1 MEKDYLKVF
10 TTDQTYKAD
19 IAHDLLDNN
28 EIVNVKLNQRDTVIP
43 SFGDISIYVHK
54 KDKEKAL
61 EILKNLEE

>member
-10 TTDQTYKAD
+10 TTDQAYKAN
-19 IAHDLLDNN
+19 IAHDLLENN
-28 EIVNVKLNQRDTVIP
+28 EIVNVILNQRDTVIP

-54 KDKEKAL
+54 KDKEKAI

>member
-10 TTDQTYKAD
+10 TTDQVYKAD
-19 IAHDLLDNN
+19 IAHDLLENN
-28 EIVNVKLNQRDTVIP
+28 EIANVILNQRDTVIP

-54 KDKEKAL
+54 KDKEKAI

>member
-19 IAHDLLDNN
+19 IAHDLLENN
-28 EIVNVKLNQRDTVIP
+28 EIVNVILNQRDTVIP

>member
-19 IAHDLLDNN
+19 IAHDLLENN
-28 EIVNVKLNQRDTVIP
+28 EIVNVILNQKDSAIAT
-43 SFGDISIYVHK
+43 FGEISVYVHK